1 MARPPTTLPPP
12 ITVPIVFVNGMLSG
26 VRARGLPCD
35 AYLADAG
42 IEAQLLEEGGAR
54 VTADQYVALF
64 GSLTE
69 RLDDDSLGFL
79 SRPLRRGSFALIT
92 RSAASEVT
100 LEAALRRAARTF
112 GLLQDDVVLEPVRAG
127 SLVGM
132 ALRFTDSPA
141 VQLPFLHE
149 MLMCSL
155 WRLFAWL
162 AGGRLPAAGFDFA
175 FDSPPYAGSYGKVF
189 PAALHFR
196 QRHSACW
203 FEASL
208 LQQPV
213 RRDAAAVRAF
223 LANARVNLIIP
234 NRADELVGER
244 VRRQLQRCQPD
255 WPDLATT
262 AKALHISPSTLQRR
276 LALDG
281 TSFQSLKDELRRD
294 LAIVRLNTSSE
305 PLAALAYDLGFADSA
320 AFQRAFK
327 NWTGSAPGAYRRGLP
342 GV

>member
-1 MARPPTTLPPP
+1 MARSASTLPPP

-35 AYLADAG
+35 AYLADAA
-42 IEAQLLEEGGAR
+42 IEPQLLEQAGAR

-100 LEAALRRAARTF
+100 LDAALRRAARTF

-127 SLVGM
+127 SLAGI
-132 ALRFTDSPA
+132 ALRFTDPSA
-141 VQLPFLHE
+141 VHLAFLHE

-162 AGGRLPAAGFDFA
+162 AGGRLPAARFDFA

-189 PAALHFR
+189 PAALHFNQSR
-196 QRHSACW
+196 SACW
-203 FEASL
+203 FDASL

-223 LANARVNLIIP
+223 LANARVNVIVP
-234 NRADELVGER
+234 NRGDELVSAR
-244 VRRQLQRCQPD
+244 VRRHLQHSQPD
-255 WPDLATT
+255 WPDLAAT
-262 AKALHISPSTLQRR
+262 AEALHMAPSTLQRR

-327 NWTGSAPGAYRRGLP
+327 SWTGSAPGAYRRGLP
-342 GV
+342 NA